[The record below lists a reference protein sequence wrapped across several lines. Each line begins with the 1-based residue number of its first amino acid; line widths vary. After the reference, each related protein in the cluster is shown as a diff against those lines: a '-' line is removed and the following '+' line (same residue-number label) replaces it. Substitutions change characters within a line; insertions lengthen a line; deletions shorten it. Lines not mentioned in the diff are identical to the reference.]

1 MAGKAGGGQADPG
14 FRAPPTARQ
23 HGGGAQ
29 RKQGEPAVFAAT
41 TEIRAH
47 VPAIPEHP
55 ETEVEA
61 RRACP
66 DDLPARQTKRDRGS
80 ATFRRR

>member
-1 MAGKAGGGQADPG
+1 MAGKAEGGTADLG
-14 FRAPPTARQ
+14 FSKPPTARQ
-23 HGGGAQ
+23 HGECAQ

-55 ETEVEA
+55 ETEV
-61 RRACP
+61 
-66 DDLPARQTKRDRGS
+66 
-80 ATFRRR
+80 